1 VNYNVKEYVCYLPS
15 RGETITVNA
24 VTSFAARKKAAKI
37 MRADLLDVC
46 AWVNGEDDEIS
57 PRTNTGLH
65 AG

>member
-1 VNYNVKEYVCYLPS
+1 MNYNVKEYVCYHPS
-15 RGETITVNA
+15 KGQTIIVRA

-57 PRTNTGLH
+57 PRSNTGLH